1 MNNNNNNSS
10 SKGKTKLDRA
20 EVARDPNLEVWN
32 DSIKIQNDL
41 NKKAGTDTEAQKLII
56 LKRRSI

>member
-1 MNNNNNNSS
+1 MNNNNNSS

-20 EVARDPNLEVWN
+20 EVARDPNLEIWNDSIKIQIRN

-41 NKKAGTDTEAQKLII
+41 NKKLEQTQKH
-56 LKRRSI
+56 KN